1 MTQQHEPLIVARDRF
16 GLAVVEELGAPPGA
30 VLVLSSRLHPAHLP
44 FGDPIVVAHAGHD
57 PELRSTID
65 AVAFERGVPSVGVE
79 LLPTRIVCGPVVVP
93 GRTACYGCAE
103 RRLLQHSGERVPLEV
118 STRDLPEGFATHH
131 AAIAAGLVRAAL
143 AEIAAPRPG
152 PGGTVRVFDLVTGA
166 VRASHTIAVNRCPRC
181 SDRFRGD
188 QPVRALAE
196 LL

>member
-103 RRLLQHSGERVPLEV
+103 RRLLQLVLVEALPDRSGHISRYEGKARVSEYV
-118 STRDLPEGFATHH
+118 AN
-131 AAIAAGLVRAAL
+131 L
-143 AEIAAPRPG
+143 AWTQADAP
-152 PGGTVRVFDLVTGA
+152 
-166 VRASHTIAVNRCPRC
+166 
-181 SDRFRGD
+181 
-188 QPVRALAE
+188 
-196 LL
+196 